1 MPLTLSFKLVTAKL
15 IINISIYFINAL
27 YNVTKISQGIF
38 MPKTIPWWVG
48 GILMAALLLFT
59 FSTLGA
65 DRPIGASTYV
75 PYVANIIF
83 GLEPAEYEYAKQI
96 EQSGAWE
103 SVMLIGV
110 LVGAF
115 FTSIFITKTFRFSVL
130 PTLWKERKNSSV
142 KSRLLW
148 SFFTG
153 FTMIIGARLAGGCTS
168 GHFMSGMTQIAVSSL
183 IFGAVVLVTVIITGR
198 LFYRRGDKA

>member
-1 MPLTLSFKLVTAKL
+1 
-15 IINISIYFINAL
+15 
-27 YNVTKISQGIF
+27 
-38 MPKTIPWWVG
+38 MPKKIPWWVG

-59 FSTLGA
+59 FSIFGA

-83 GLEPAEYEYAKQI
+83 GLEPSEYEYARQI
-96 EQSGAWE
+96 EKSGAWE

-115 FTSIFITKTFRFSVL
+115 FTSVFITKTFRFTVL
-130 PTLWKERKNSSV
+130 PTLWKDRKNSSV

-168 GHFMSGMTQIAVSSL
+168 GHFMSGMTQVAVSSL

-198 LFYRRGDKA
+198 LFYRRGDKL